1 MPWAL
6 PDADPDILALA
17 KAYPFESPPG
27 SYLFA
32 QGRAAPLGEVGPAAF
47 VGRTPVIAHGSNRA
61 PAQLLRKFGETAEIP
76 VTRGWLAD
84 FDVVYS
90 AHVTRYGSIAADL
103 RHAPGVRASVF
114 VTWLTEAQLTRMHET
129 ELGGENYRYGVLER
143 IDLELEAG
151 PSGGLREA
159 HVYLSVRGC
168 IAGDGAPLSLAAVE
182 AQGRD
187 HGRGPSALAQA
198 EVQEVLRGRHR
209 AHEDLDPFIL
219 ANVRDAARR
228 RALIAE
234 MVAQSLAPTAP
245 AFRELLR

>member
-6 PDADPDILALA
+6 PVADPDILALA

-32 QGRAAPLGEVGPAAF
+32 EGRAAPLGELGRAAF

-61 PAQLLRKFGETAEIP
+61 PAQLLRKFGAAAEIP

-103 RHAPGVRASVF
+103 RHAPGVRASVS
-114 VTWLTEAQLTRMHET
+114 VTWLTETQLARMHET
-129 ELGGENYRYGVLER
+129 ELGGENYRYGVLEK
-143 IDLELEAG
+143 IDLELEVG

-168 IAGDGAPLSLAAVE
+168 VAAEGVPVSLAAVE
-182 AQGRD
+182 VRGRQV
-187 HGRGPSALAQA
+187 GRGHAALAQA
-198 EVQEVLRGRHR
+198 EVQEVLRARHR
-209 AHEDLDPFIL
+209 AHEGLDPFIL

-228 RALIAE
+228 HAFLAE
-234 MVAQSLAPTAP
+234 IVAQSVEPTEP
-245 AFRELLR
+245 DFRGLMR

>member
-27 SYLFA
+27 SYLFGE
-32 QGRAAPLGEVGPAAF
+32 GRAMPIRDAGPAAF
-47 VGRTPVIAHGSNRA
+47 AGRTPVIAHGSNRA

-103 RHAPGVRASVF
+103 RHAPGVGASVF
-114 VTWLTEAQLTRMHET
+114 VTWLTETQLTRMHET
-129 ELGGENYRYGVLER
+129 ELGGENYRYGVLEQ

-151 PSGGLREA
+151 PSGGLQAA

-168 IAGDGAPLSLAAVE
+168 VAAEGAPLSLAAVD
-182 AQGRD
+182 AR
-187 HGRGPSALAQA
+187 GRGPAALAQA

-228 RALIAE
+228 QALIAE

-245 AFRELLR
+245 DFRELLR

>member
-6 PDADPDILALA
+6 PTVDTDILALA
-17 KAYPFESPPG
+17 KAYPFESPSG

-32 QGRAAPLGEVGPAAF
+32 EGRAAPLGGTGPASYA
-47 VGRTPVIAHGSNRA
+47 GRTPVIAHGSNRA
-61 PAQLLRKFGETAEIP
+61 PAQLLRKFGTTAEIP

-129 ELGGENYRYGVLER
+129 ELGGENYRYGVLEK
-143 IDLELEAG
+143 IDLELETG
-151 PSGGLREA
+151 PSGGLKSA

-168 IAGDGAPLSLAAVE
+168 VAAEGVPVSLAAVE
-182 AQGRD
+182 AEGGGRA
-187 HGRGPSALAQA
+187 ALAQA
-198 EVQEVLRGRHR
+198 EVQEVLRGRHK

-228 RALIAE
+228 MDLIAD
-234 MVAQSLAPTAP
+234 MAAQSLAPTAP
-245 AFRELLR
+245 HFRELLR